1 METHAA
7 NAPAP
12 VRPSLEVVEL
22 EFALDLE
29 DVKAGFDEAA
39 AAAARATGG
48 ALLFTMPTAAIAD
61 CSRVAVI
68 SLGERGDHEL
78 VLAILGEDGISTRI
92 ETAAESSNPIAR
104 LARSWSQV
112 MARMPAIAA

>member
-1 METHAA
+1 METHVAQ
-7 NAPAP
+7 AP
-12 VRPSLEVVEL
+12 VPVTPSLEMVEL

-29 DVKAGFDEAA
+29 DVNAGFDEAA
-39 AAAARATGG
+39 GAAAKAAGG

-68 SLGERGDHEL
+68 SLGEAAEREL
-78 VLAILGEDGISTRI
+78 VLVILGEDGISTRI
-92 ETAAESSNPIAR
+92 ETVAESTNPIAA

-112 MARMPAIAA
+112 MERMPAIAA